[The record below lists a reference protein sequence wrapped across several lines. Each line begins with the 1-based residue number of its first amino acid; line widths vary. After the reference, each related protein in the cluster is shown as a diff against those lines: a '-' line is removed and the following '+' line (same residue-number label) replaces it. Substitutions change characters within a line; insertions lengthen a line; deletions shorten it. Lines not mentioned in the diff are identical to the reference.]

1 MDKIKFIDIDD
12 STITFELPWEWL
24 PSGTQGPTLN
34 DLESSGERGKMTGAL
49 SRVRC
54 AEIPAATLD
63 IIERLSQ
70 AQLYPLLKII
80 RKPAVYIRYF
90 EKYENKFITK
100 KFYVE
105 KVNPPYYKIPED
117 NNTDNIIYDKF
128 TINFSGYEDVKVQV

>member
-1 MDKIKFIDIDD
+1 MDKITFIDIDNPD
-12 STITFELPWEWL
+12 NKFGLPWDWL
-24 PSGTQGPTLN
+24 LPGVQGPTLN
-34 DLESSGERGKMTGAL
+34 DLEASADRGKTTGLL

-63 IIERLSQ
+63 IDKRLSQ
-70 AQLYPLLKII
+70 KEICPFLKII
-80 RKPAVYIRYF
+80 RKPAIYIYYF

-105 KVNPPYYKIPED
+105 KVNPPYWEIPED

-128 TINFSGYEDVKVQV
+128 TINFSGYEDVQDC